1 MYIEGIVLLLL
12 FILFV
17 WVGFQKTLREIYV
30 PRNHI
35 EDRDE
40 TVLTFNIKKFPW
52 CWKSFASPEINR
64 LIRRHSIVCLQ
75 ECFDEAFHALEHY
88 FPYYYIAR
96 GTLKGLKLFNSGLVI
111 LSKYPILEAEF
122 HPYRD
127 CNRCSCDMFSEKGFL
142 SILIDMGNKRHVR
155 IINTHLQSSDYERF
169 DKKAILQM
177 TQLLN
182 YLKTVQVPYLVGG
195 DFNIDVH
202 DMDKLSIIGET
213 NCSYSKDPT
222 VYIDFKK
229 GTTSADQVALHEPL
243 RFDYFIHSGLHIERP
258 MVIKSSFSDHQAVGT
273 RYEIMYKEIEKEVI

>member
-1 MYIEGIVLLLL
+1 MLLELLYIFFLLLL
-12 FILFV
+12 L

-30 PRNHI
+30 PRKHL

-52 CWKSFASPEINR
+52 SWKSFASPEINR
-64 LIRRHSIVCLQ
+64 LIRQHSIVCLQ
-75 ECFDEAFHALEHY
+75 ECFDEALHALEHY
-88 FPYYYIAR
+88 FPHYYISR
-96 GTLKGLKLFNSGLVI
+96 GTLKGWKLFNSGLVI

-127 CNRCSCDMFSEKGFL
+127 FNRCSCDMLSEKGFL
-142 SILIDMGNKRHVR
+142 SILIDMGKKGQVR

-182 YLKTVQVPYLVGG
+182 YLRTVRVPYIVGG

-202 DMDKLSIIGET
+202 DMDKLSIIGEK

-222 VYIDFKK
+222 VYIDFKN
-229 GTTSADQVALHEPL
+229 GTTSAEQIDRHEPL
-243 RFDYFIHSGLHIERP
+243 RFDYFIHSGLLIERP

-273 RYEIMYKEIEKEVI
+273 RYEIMHKEIEKDVI